1 MASEPVIP
9 QPEVVRP
16 GLDGPFPEHIA
27 IVMDGNG
34 RWAEE
39 RSKPRVFGHRAGV
52 ESVREIVT
60 ECAKMGVSSL
70 TLYAFSV
77 ENWKRPDSEIK
88 QLMRLL
94 RVFLVSERGLLM
106 ENGVRLRGIGRLE
119 DLPQAVRKELDK
131 TEELTKENTGMLLR
145 LALSYGGRTEL
156 ADAARRLAQDVRE
169 GIVDAETIDEETLRG
184 YLYDPL
190 TPDPDLLIRT
200 AGEMRL
206 SNFLLWQCSYSE
218 LYVTEKCWPDFR
230 SEELIAAFRAYTQR
244 KRKYGGLEESHKEAV
259 GEEGGGA

>member
-1 MASEPVIP
+1 MTPH
-9 QPEVVRP
+9 PEIKRP
-16 GLDGPFPEHIA
+16 ELDGPFPEHIA

-39 RSKPRVFGHRAGV
+39 RSQPRVFGHRAGV
-52 ESVREIVT
+52 ESVREVVT
-60 ECAKMGVSSL
+60 ECAGMGVSSL
-70 TLYAFSV
+70 TLYACSV
-77 ENWKRPDSEIK
+77 ENWKRPQSEIK

-94 RVFLVSERGLLM
+94 GLFLVRERGTLM
-106 ENGVRLRGIGRLE
+106 ENGVRLRAVGRLE
-119 DLPQAVRKELDK
+119 DLPKSARKELEK
-131 TEELTKENTGMLLR
+131 TEELTKENSGMLLR
-145 LALSYGGRTEL
+145 LALSYGSRTEL
-156 ADAARRLAQDVRE
+156 GDAAKRLALDVRE
-169 GIVDAETIDEETLRG
+169 GIVDPETINEETLRG

-218 LYVTEKCWPDFR
+218 LYVTETCWPDFR
-230 SEELIAAFRAYTQR
+230 SEELIASFRAYALR
-244 KRKYGGLEESHKEAV
+244 RRKYGGLEEICKEAV

>member
-1 MASEPVIP
+1 VSSL
-9 QPEVVRP
+9 PEVVRP
-16 GLDGPFPEHIA
+16 DLDGPFPEHIA

-39 RSKPRVFGHRAGV
+39 RSRARVFGHRAGV
-52 ESVREIVT
+52 ESVREVVT
-60 ECAKMGVSSL
+60 ECAKMGVLSL
-70 TLYAFSV
+70 TLYAFSI
-77 ENWKRPDSEIK
+77 ENWKRPESEIR

-94 RVFLVSERGLLM
+94 RLFLVRERGTLM

-119 DLPQAVRKELDK
+119 DLPKTCRAELEK
-131 TEELTKENTGMLLR
+131 TEELTRENPGMLLR
-145 LALSYGGRTEL
+145 LALSYGSRTEIG
-156 ADAARRLAQDVRE
+156 DAARRLALDVRE
-169 GIVDAETIDEETLRG
+169 GVVDAETIDEESLRC

-218 LYVTEKCWPDFR
+218 LYVTPTCWPDFR
-230 SEELIAAFRAYTQR
+230 SEELIAAFRAYAQR
-244 KRKYGGLEESHKEAV
+244 RRKYGGLEESRIEAV
-259 GEEGGGA
+259 GEEGGSS